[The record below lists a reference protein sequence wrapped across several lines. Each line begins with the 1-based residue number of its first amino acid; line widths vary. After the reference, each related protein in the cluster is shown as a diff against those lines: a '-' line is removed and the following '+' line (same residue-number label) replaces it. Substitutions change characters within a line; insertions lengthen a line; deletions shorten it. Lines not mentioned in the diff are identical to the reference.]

1 MTTAISDLG
10 QIDTTAISAALF
22 SQSTSLGV
30 TCSTPLELLAHVV
43 GIAEINGSLKYEAGR
58 AIDFLREYL
67 VIREKRG
74 LEYIFAHAL
83 FYSCLAPAAG
93 NESIYAV
100 LERKFRALDR
110 RRQDVTISKK
120 SLPIVARE
128 TPMRRFILSDAN
140 RVALIRAFHI
150 AEAIDADGP
159 WTQTPEKDDMTALLI
174 RVLTGYRSSLTM

>member
-1 MTTAISDLG
+1 MTTTSDLG
-10 QIDTTAISAALF
+10 QRDTTAISAALF
-22 SQSTSLGV
+22 SQSTSV
-30 TCSTPLELLAHVV
+30 SMTCSTPLELLRHVV
-43 GIAEINGSLKYEAGR
+43 DIAEINSSLKYEACR
-58 AIDFLREYL
+58 ALDFLRDYL

-100 LERKFRALDR
+100 IERKFRSLDR
-110 RRQDVTISKK
+110 RRQDVTISKR

-159 WTQTPEKDDMTALLI
+159 WTQTPEKDDMMALLI
-174 RVLTGYRSSLTM
+174 RILTGYRSSMTM